1 VLLLD
6 SVEYH
11 VVRRVGR
18 ASAARREP
26 KEVGVKRWNRFRA
39 AVMTL
44 VLSMAASVATAQQ
57 DPASPD
63 QGGTVAVGT
72 ETWYTQ
78 PWVWIVLG
86 VALLVVLLTLF
97 SRGGRTRT

>member
-1 VLLLD
+1 M
-6 SVEYH
+6 
-11 VVRRVGR
+11 
-18 ASAARREP
+18 
-26 KEVGVKRWNRFRA
+26 KRWNRIGAVTASFMLA
-39 AVMTL
+39 A
-44 VLSMAASVATAQQ
+44 AARVAMAQQ

-63 QGGTVAVGT
+63 QGGAVAVGT

-86 VALLVVLLTLF
+86 VALLVVILTLM

>member
-1 VLLLD
+1 M
-6 SVEYH
+6 
-11 VVRRVGR
+11 
-18 ASAARREP
+18 
-26 KEVGVKRWNRFRA
+26 KRWNRFHA
-39 AVMTL
+39 AVMAL
-44 VLSMAASVATAQQ
+44 VLAMGARVATAQQ

-63 QGGTVAVGT
+63 QGGAVAVGT

-86 VALLVVLLTLF
+86 VVLLVVILTLM

>member
-1 VLLLD
+1 M
-6 SVEYH
+6 
-11 VVRRVGR
+11 
-18 ASAARREP
+18 
-26 KEVGVKRWNRFRA
+26 KRWNRFRA
-39 AVMTL
+39 AVTAFALWMG
-44 VLSMAASVATAQQ
+44 ASIATAQQ

-63 QGGTVAVGT
+63 QGGAVAVGT

-86 VALLVVLLTLF
+86 VALLVVLLTLM